1 MFKTKFKA
9 VKDNREDY
17 FVVIYKKWY
26 QMGWHTLAVNG
37 DPYKFANKDAA
48 EYIVRCLEEAGT

>member
-1 MFKTKFKA
+1 MA

-17 FVVIYKKWY
+17 FVVFYKKWY
-26 QMGWHTLAVNG
+26 QVGWRILAVNN

-48 EYIVRCLEEAGT
+48 EYLVKCLEDASV